1 VTTTRFVVTAAR
13 RTPPPATEETM
24 APVTAPEEIP
34 QVSAALVA
42 HTGPRLWTADENRR
56 TRELRSD
63 PPSARGGG
71 GGGEHPRLSILRIA
85 VWQVGAVFGG
95 VAVLRGSVWLG
106 ALAVVTLVA
115 GAGRL
120 RGEWLSTVGGRRLG
134 YVCRRRVFEGEHLP
148 LPADSTLTST
158 GVLVWAEGMTVVAR
172 TSEIG
177 FPQLTADSGGPQLD
191 LQWVG
196 HLGPRQA
203 RRPSAWLAITVRRD
217 PDFPSDEQLRVAMD
231 NVLRRVRKDF
241 AVLSGREVRAVLTGI
256 GHAGPSRETWR
267 HWRSGAVTQ
276 ITFRVSGTVA
286 VEQVLRAG
294 EDASVTVALWP
305 DGDGIIRVAAPDA
318 DAAERAA
325 RRITGDK
332 NRINVNAER
341 LDGRHGLAVLASLPI
356 GGKL

>member
-1 VTTTRFVVTAAR
+1 
-13 RTPPPATEETM
+13 
-24 APVTAPEEIP
+24 
-34 QVSAALVA
+34 
-42 HTGPRLWTADENRR
+42 
-56 TRELRSD
+56 
-63 PPSARGGG
+63 
-71 GGGEHPRLSILRIA
+71 
-85 VWQVGAVFGG
+85 

-106 ALAVVTLVA
+106 APAVVTLVA

-120 RGEWLSTVGGRRLG
+120 RDEWLSTVGGRWLG
-134 YVCRRRVFEGEHLP
+134 YLSRRRVFEGEHLP

-158 GVLVWAEGMTVVAR
+158 GVLVRAEGMTVVAR
-172 TSEIG
+172 TSKIG
-177 FPQLTADSGGPQLD
+177 FPQLGADSGGPELD

-217 PDFPSDEQLRVAMD
+217 PDFATDEQLRVAMS

-241 AVLSGREVRAVLTGI
+241 VVLSGREIRAVLTGI
-256 GHAGPSRETWR
+256 AHAGPSRETWR
-267 HWRSGAVTQ
+267 HWRSGAITQ
-276 ITFRVSGTVA
+276 ITFRVTGTVA

-332 NRINVNAER
+332 SGITGDKSRITRDKCRINVNAER